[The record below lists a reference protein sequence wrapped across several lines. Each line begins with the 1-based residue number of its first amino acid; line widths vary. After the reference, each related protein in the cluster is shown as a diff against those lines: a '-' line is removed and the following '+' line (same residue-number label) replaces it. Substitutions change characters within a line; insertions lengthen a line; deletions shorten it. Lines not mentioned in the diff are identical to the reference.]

1 MALLSKSFEE
11 TILPQNVQHRGAG
24 QVVCYLR
31 GIPSLSG
38 KHASLP
44 RPQATRPTAKRGRH
58 LLGGPPGAS
67 GDPTAWQPQACEHCA
82 GGQKLSIC
90 LRAADVDNATN
101 TQVRICFSRTAAT
114 GPGLSTLTPQAAGY
128 RGGRSGPS
136 WQPTGTHPG
145 PSAFPKPDV
154 LRKGS
159 TF

>member
-11 TILPQNVQHRGAG
+11 IILPQNVQHRGAG

-90 LRAADVDNATN
+90 LRAAGVDNT
-101 TQVRICFSRTAAT
+101 T
-114 GPGLSTLTPQAAGY
+114 
-128 RGGRSGPS
+128 
-136 WQPTGTHPG
+136 
-145 PSAFPKPDV
+145 
-154 LRKGS
+154 
-159 TF
+159 